1 MADYYEID
9 DPSNYYS
16 DFSGI
21 GDISD
26 PGNYNPYEEILRG
39 FAPNPTGNLELDFSV
54 NERGQVID
62 SAGNRGSF
70 IDGVWTPNPDIARGT
85 GSTDFLRGLLNRL
98 KGAGTK
104 AADFATSGQG
114 IMALLA
120 ALASYKD
127 RARPSGGGTT
137 MAYAGPKPI
146 QRTMTQGAYGP
157 IARYAAQGGIM
168 HAYAQGGAVRPFPMQ
183 DGGFVLTA
191 DAVKGAGG
199 FDGMRQRVPEAKP
212 IVGPGHGTSDSIPAY
227 IQGPNG
233 TTPAKVSNGEMY
245 VPPGRDT
252 RGLYALMRA
261 MERKA

>member
-1 MADYYEID
+1 MADE
-9 DPSNYYS
+9 
-16 DFSGI
+16 SGI
-21 GDISD
+21 GDAQQFFGETPSWAQDIYG
-26 PGNYNPYEEILRG
+26 PGSGWGQDVWFDR
-39 FAPNPTGNLELDFSV
+39 GNLEPDYSVAQTRTGPAIVDF
-54 NERGQVID
+54 
-62 SAGNRGSF
+62 AGNRGSF
-70 IDGVWTPNPDIARGT
+70 VGDSWVANPDIARGT

-127 RARPSGGGTT
+127 RARPSGGGARL
-137 MAYAGPKPI
+137 AYAGPKPI

-183 DGGFVLTA
+183 DGGFVMTKR
-191 DAVKGAGG
+191 AVDGAGG
-199 FDGMRQRVPEAKP
+199 PQGMQQKLPEAVP
-212 IVGPGHGTSDSIPAY
+212 IRGPGHGTSDSIPAV

-233 TTPAKVSNGEMY
+233 VTPAKVSNGEMY

>member
-9 DPSNYYS
+9 DPSNYYP
-16 DFSGI
+16 DLSGI

-26 PGNYNPYEEILRG
+26 PGNYYP
-39 FAPNPTGNLELDFSV
+39 DFSGV
-54 NERGQVID
+54 GDISDPGNYYPDLSGVGDIGDPANYPRSSTNPGGYTTDPTRG
-62 SAGNRGSF
+62 G
-70 IDGVWTPNPDIARGT
+70 TP
-85 GSTDFLRGLLNRL
+85 DFLKNLLNRL

-146 QRTMTQGAYGP
+146 QRTMQGN

>member
-1 MADYYEID
+1 MADWFDYLNSN
-9 DPSNYYS
+9 PSV
-16 DFSGI
+16 SGNVG
-21 GDISD
+21 GDYNPDVSSVIS
-26 PGNYNPYEEILRG
+26 GNPYEEILRG

-146 QRTMTQGAYGP
+146 QRTMQGN

-183 DGGFVLTA
+183 DGGFVMTKR
-191 DAVKGAGG
+191 AVDGAGG
-199 FDGMRQRVPEAKP
+199 PQGMQQKLPEAVP
-212 IVGPGHGTSDSIPAY
+212 IRGPGHGTSDIIPAV

-233 TTPAKVSNGEMY
+233 VTPAKVSNGEMY